1 MSATTENE
9 SRHGRL
15 PWLLPEELDEQQR
28 VLYDRL
34 LGGPRSPS
42 QLVDERGRLHGPFN
56 ARLLDPELGT
66 ALQDVSVQLR
76 FGTFLDGRI
85 RELVILE
92 VARSEKCNFEW
103 SGHSR
108 AALASGLTETEVAGI
123 RSGGAIEGL
132 SDEETTARRVAQTL
146 LATNDLTDDL
156 FAEAEATLGLPR
168 LFDVVTL
175 VGQYRHTALALRVWR
190 VPNRPGDAP
199 VFWS

>member
-1 MSATTENE
+1 MSAVAENG

-15 PWLLPEELDEQQR
+15 PWLLPEQLDEQQR
-28 VLYDRL
+28 ALYERL
-34 LGGPRSPS
+34 LDGPRSPS

-66 ALQDVSVQLR
+66 ALQEVSVQLR
-76 FGTFLDGRI
+76 FGTFLDARV

-92 VARSEKCNFEW
+92 VARAEKCNFEW
-103 SGHSR
+103 SGHTR
-108 AALASGLTETEVAGI
+108 AALASGLTDEEIAAVQ
-123 RSGGAIEGL
+123 SGAAIDGL
-132 SDEETTARRVAQTL
+132 SPEETMARRVAQSL
-146 LATNDLTDDL
+146 LATSDLPDVL
-156 FAEAEATLGLPR
+156 FSEAEGTLGLPR

-175 VGQYRHTALALRVWR
+175 VGHYRHTALALRVWR